1 MSARSPLRVL
11 VLVHT
16 DLVPPP
22 DADEL
27 VAKAAAASPDKPAD
41 PIPWRAEH
49 DVLRAL
55 KRLGHDAHCLGVQS
69 DLGVIRSAIEVLK
82 PQVAFNLLEEFHGVG
97 VYDQHVV
104 SYLELLRVP
113 YTGCNPRGLT
123 LARDKV
129 LTKKILAWHRIRT
142 PDFAHFPL
150 GRKVVRPR
158 RLGFPLLVKSVS
170 EEASKGIAQAS
181 IVHNDEKLAERVAF
195 VQGKVGSDALAEQYI
210 EGRELYVG
218 VLGNQRLRVLPAWEL
233 TFSNL
238 PEATENIATERV
250 KWNAAYQ
257 KKLGVKTGPAEGL
270 PDGLEPKL
278 QSLCRRVFRALS
290 LSGCAR
296 MDLRL
301 APDGGVWFLEA
312 NPNPN
317 LERGE
322 DLALSAK
329 AAGLS
334 YSTLVQRLLALALE
348 YRAEWK
354 AAQAAE
360 AQG

>member
-1 MSARSPLRVL
+1 MPSRSPLRVL
-11 VLVHT
+11 VLVHE

-22 DADEL
+22 DADEQ
-27 VAKAAAASPDKPAD
+27 VARAAAAPPDKPAD
-41 PIPWRAEH
+41 PFPWRAEH

-55 KRLGHDAHCLGVQS
+55 KRLGHEPLALGVQS
-69 DLGVIRSAIEVLK
+69 DLGVIRSAIDVLK
-82 PQVAFNLLEEFHGVG
+82 PHLAFNLLEEFHGVG

-104 SYLELLRVP
+104 SYLELLKVP

-129 LTKKILAWHRIRT
+129 LTKKILAYHRIRT

-150 GRKVVRPR
+150 GRKAVRPR
-158 RLGFPLLVKSVS
+158 RLAFPLLVKSVS
-170 EEASKGIAQAS
+170 EEASLGIAQAS
-181 IVHNDEKLAERVAF
+181 IVHSDDKLAERVAF
-195 VQGKVGSDALAEQYI
+195 MHQKVGSDALAEQYI

-218 VLGNQRLRVLPAWEL
+218 VLGNQRLRVLPTWEL

-238 PEATENIATERV
+238 PEATEAIATARV
-250 KWNAAYQ
+250 KFDAAYQ
-257 KKLGVKTGPAEGL
+257 KKLGVKTGPAAAL
-270 PDGLEPKL
+270 PEGLEPRL

-290 LSGCAR
+290 LSGIAR

-301 APDGGVWFLEA
+301 APDGGLWFLEA

-329 AAGLS
+329 TAGLS
-334 YSTLVQRLLALALE
+334 YSGLIQRLLQLGLE
-348 YRAEWK
+348 YRAGWK
-354 AAQAAE
+354 VAE
-360 AQG
+360 AAGEG

>member
-1 MSARSPLRVL
+1 MSPRAALRVL

-22 DADEL
+22 DADEQ
-27 VAKAAAASPDKPAD
+27 VARAAAAPPDKPVD
-41 PIPWRAEH
+41 PFPWRAEY

-55 KRLGHDAHCLGVQS
+55 KRLGHAAHCLGVQA

-82 PQVAFNLLEEFHGVG
+82 PHIAFNLLEEFHGVG

-104 SYLELLRVP
+104 SYLELLKVP

-129 LTKKILAWHRIRT
+129 LTKKILAWHRIQT
-142 PDFAHFPL
+142 PDFAHFPM
-150 GRKVVRPR
+150 GRKAVRPR
-158 RLGFPLLVKSVS
+158 RLAYPLLVKSVS
-170 EEASKGIAQAS
+170 EEASRGIAQAS
-181 IVHNDEKLAERVAF
+181 IVHSDDKLVERVGF
-195 VQGKVGSDALAEQYI
+195 VHDKVGSDALAEQYI
-210 EGRELYVG
+210 DGRELYVG
-218 VLGNQRLRVLPAWEL
+218 VLGNQRLRVLPPWEL

-238 PEATENIATERV
+238 PEATEPIATARV
-250 KWNAAYQ
+250 KWDAKYQ
-257 KKLGVKTGPAEGL
+257 RKVGVKTGPAESL
-270 PDGLEPKL
+270 PNGSAARL
-278 QSLCRRVFRALS
+278 QSMCRRVFRALS

-301 APDGGVWFLEA
+301 APDGGLWFLEA

-329 AAGLS
+329 AADLS
-334 YSTLVQRLLALALE
+334 YTELIQRLLMLGIE
-348 YRAEWK
+348 YRAAWK
-354 AAQAAE
+354 VAAAAE
-360 AQG
+360 S

>member
-1 MSARSPLRVL
+1 MGARSSLRVL
-11 VLVHT
+11 VLMHT

-27 VAKAAAASPDKPAD
+27 VARAGAAPADKPVDAF
-41 PIPWRAEH
+41 PWRAEY

-55 KRLGHDAHCLGVQS
+55 KRLGHEPHALGVQT
-69 DLGVIRSAIEVLK
+69 DLGVIRSAIDVLH

-104 SYLELLRVP
+104 SYLELLKVP

-142 PDFAHFPL
+142 PDFAHFPV

-158 RLGFPLLVKSVS
+158 RLAFPLLVKSVS
-170 EEASKGIAQAS
+170 EEASRGIAQAS
-181 IVHNDEKLAERVAF
+181 IVHSDDKLAERVSF
-195 VQGKVGSDALAEQYI
+195 VHGNVGSDALAEQYI

-218 VLGNQRLRVLPAWEL
+218 VLGNQRLRVLPPWEL

-238 PEATENIATERV
+238 PEATEPIATARV
-250 KWNAAYQ
+250 KWDATYQ
-257 KKLGVKTGPAEGL
+257 RKVGVKTGPAEALPEGL
-270 PDGLEPKL
+270 APRM
-278 QSLCRRVFRALS
+278 QSLCRRVYRALS

-301 APDGGVWFLEA
+301 APDGGLWFLEA

-322 DLALSAK
+322 DLSLSAK
-329 AAGLS
+329 SAGLS
-334 YSTLVQRLLALALE
+334 YTELIQRLLALGLE
-348 YRAEWK
+348 YRAAWK
-354 AAQAAE
+354 TAAAAG
-360 AQG
+360 A